1 MGINIA
7 AVCGNAYTKRAILLA
22 KRAKAGNAEIAEIE
36 QERRELKS
44 NRRPQRLIL
53 RFASPGEGEEPGR
66 ANKYRAEYAIQSD
79 LILRLSKGSE

>member
-36 QERRELKS
+36 QERRTEIEQKAAEITKGV
-44 NRRPQRLIL
+44 NRMEIYQGTFKIL
-53 RFASPGEGEEPGR
+53 PS
-66 ANKYRAEYAIQSD
+66 S
-79 LILRLSKGSE
+79 

>member
-36 QERRELKS
+36 QERRTEIEQKAAEINS
-44 NRRPQRLIL
+44 MF
-53 RFASPGEGEEPGR
+53 RFAWRRRGARPR
-66 ANKYRAEYAIQSD
+66 Q
-79 LILRLSKGSE
+79 